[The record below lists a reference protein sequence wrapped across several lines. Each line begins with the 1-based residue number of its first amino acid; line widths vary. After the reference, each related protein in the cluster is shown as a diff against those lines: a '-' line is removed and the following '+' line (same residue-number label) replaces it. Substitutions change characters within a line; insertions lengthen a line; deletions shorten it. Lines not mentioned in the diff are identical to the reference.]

1 MRWPSGDLGVYI
13 LQSTVHVTAATG
25 AASLKVGE
33 VVLRY
38 LHRQNTSEYQLQ
50 LVLRRKCCNLL
61 VLRTYY
67 EHRLSLEMVEEISS
81 KSVKTAKI
89 VPKFKQTGETNI
101 MKTVED
107 KPLIWWLIFILILI
121 ATVTTRFYKVT
132 EPDHVCWDETHFG
145 KMGSWYINR
154 TFFFDVHPPL
164 GKMLIGLSGYLTGY
178 NGSFPFEKPGDK
190 YEDTKYIGMRVFCT
204 MLGAT
209 IVPLAFL
216 TVWELTQSLPSS
228 VYAATFILCDVG
240 LLTLNQYILLDPIL
254 LCFMMCALW
263 GMSRIGSLQHQPFTF
278 SWWGWMSF
286 TGMALACSISVKFV
300 GLFIVLLVGLYTL
313 HELWRELGDLS
324 KPVMNAVKHLLAR
337 TLCLIV
343 LPVIVYVLFF
353 YIHLVVLN
361 KSGNGDGFYSSGFQS
376 QLEGNSLHNATMP
389 RHLAY
394 GAIITLKNH
403 RTGGGYL
410 HSHWHLYPEG
420 MGARQQQITTYS
432 HKDDNNRWLVK
443 KFDTNVLPPDN
454 VLVKHGDL
462 IRLEHIV
469 TRRNLHSHKEVAPI
483 SKKHYQVTGY
493 GENGTGDA
501 NDVWKVLIVN
511 GKEDDIVETVTS
523 KLKFVH
529 YLHHCALTSS
539 GKTLP
544 KWAYSQQEVS
554 CNPNMRDKNS
564 MWNIEDNIFAKLPNV
579 SFQVYA
585 PGFLERFLES
595 HAVMLQGNSDLKPKE
610 GEVTSRPWQWP
621 INYRGQFFSGSKNR
635 IYLLGNPIIW
645 WGNIVFLIFFSLAY
659 LFASVQEQRG
669 YLQDPDILY
678 RRRRTLEAGM
688 WMFTG
693 WLLHYV
699 PFWAMG
705 RILYFHHYFP
715 ALLFS
720 CMLTGITLNYILE
733 TIPTFVPGM
742 IGHTIYHS
750 TVGLVLSGTVYSFYL
765 FSPLAYG
772 MDGPS
777 ASHPESPLYP
787 LRWMDSWEF

>member
-164 GKMLIGLSGYLTGY
+164 GK
-178 NGSFPFEKPGDK
+178 
-190 YEDTKYIGMRVFCT
+190 
-204 MLGAT
+204 
-209 IVPLAFL
+209 
-216 TVWELTQSLPSS
+216 
-228 VYAATFILCDVG
+228 
-240 LLTLNQYILLDPIL
+240 
-254 LCFMMCALW
+254 
-263 GMSRIGSLQHQPFTF
+263 
-278 SWWGWMSF
+278 
-286 TGMALACSISVKFV
+286 
-300 GLFIVLLVGLYTL
+300 
-313 HELWRELGDLS
+313 
-324 KPVMNAVKHLLAR
+324 MNAVKHLLAR

-621 INYRGQFFSGSKNR
+621 INYRTHATEKKGQFFSGSKNR

-645 WGNIVFLIFFSLAY
+645 WGNIAFLIFFSLAY

-750 TVGLVLSGTVYSFYL
+750 TVGLVLSGTVYSFLFFFSFYL

-777 ASHPESPLYP
+777 ASHPESPLHP

>member
-38 LHRQNTSEYQLQ
+38 LHRQNTSEYQFQ

-190 YEDTKYIGMRVFCT
+190 YEDTKYIGMR
-204 MLGAT
+204 
-209 IVPLAFL
+209 
-216 TVWELTQSLPSS
+216 
-228 VYAATFILCDVG
+228 
-240 LLTLNQYILLDPIL
+240 
-254 LCFMMCALW
+254 
-263 GMSRIGSLQHQPFTF
+263 
-278 SWWGWMSF
+278 
-286 TGMALACSISVKFV
+286 
-300 GLFIVLLVGLYTL
+300 
-313 HELWRELGDLS
+313 
-324 KPVMNAVKHLLAR
+324 VMNAVKHLLAR

-621 INYRGQFFSGSKNR
+621 INYRTHATEKKGQFFSGSKNR

-733 TIPTFVPGM
+733 TIPMFVPGM

-750 TVGLVLSGTVYSFYL
+750 TVGLVLSGTVYSFLFFFSFYL

-777 ASHPESPLYP
+777 ASHPESPLHP

>member
-1 MRWPSGDLGVYI
+1 MAKESNHQSVGQKPRVLKEQAKNTGDDE
-13 LQSTVHVTAATG
+13 T
-25 AASLKVGE
+25 
-33 VVLRY
+33 
-38 LHRQNTSEYQLQ
+38 
-50 LVLRRKCCNLL
+50 
-61 VLRTYY
+61 
-67 EHRLSLEMVEEISS
+67 
-81 KSVKTAKI
+81 SVKTL
-89 VPKFKQTGETNI
+89 T
-101 MKTVED
+101 
-107 KPLIWWLIFILILI
+107 WWTIFVIILI
-121 ATVTTRFYKVT
+121 ATIATRFYKVT

-190 YEDTKYIGMRVFCT
+190 YEDTKYVGMRVFCT

-216 TVWELTQSLPSS
+216 TVWELTQSLPSA

-263 GMSRIGSLQHQPFTF
+263 GTARVGSLQHRPFTA
-278 SWWGWMSF
+278 SWWGWMAF
-286 TGMALACSISVKFV
+286 TGTSLACTISVKFV
-300 GLFIVLLVGLYTL
+300 GLFVVLLVGLYTV

-324 KPVMNAVKHLLAR
+324 KPVTNAVKHLLAR
-337 TLCLIV
+337 ILCLIV
-343 LPVIVYVLFF
+343 LPIILYMIFF

-361 KSGNGDGFYSSGFQS
+361 RSGNGDGFYSSGFQS
-376 QLEGNSLHNATMP
+376 QLQGNSLHNATMP

-394 GAIITLKNH
+394 GASVTLKNH

-420 MGARQQQITTYS
+420 VGARQQQVTTYS
-432 HKDDNNRWLVK
+432 HKDENNRWLVK
-443 KFDTNVLPPDN
+443 KYDTNDVPSDA

-462 IRLEHIV
+462 VRLEHLV
-469 TRRNLHSHKEVAPI
+469 TRRNLHTHKESAPI

-501 NDVWKVLIVN
+501 NDVWKVLILN
-511 GKEDDIVETVTS
+511 GQEGDAVETVTT
-523 KLKFVH
+523 KFRLVH

-539 GKTLP
+539 SKTLP

-564 MWNIEDNIFAKLPNV
+564 LWNIEDNVFAKLPNV

-585 PGFLERFLES
+585 PGFLERFFES

-645 WGNIVFLIFFSLAY
+645 WGNIVFLILFSLVY
-659 LFASVQEQRG
+659 LIASVQEQRG
-669 YLQDPDILY
+669 YLENSNVLKQ
-678 RRRRTLEAGM
+678 RRRMLEAGA
-688 WMFTG
+688 WMFIG
-693 WLLHYV
+693 WMLHYV
-699 PFWAMG
+699 PFWGMG
-705 RILYFHHYFP
+705 RVLYFHHYFP

-720 CMLTGITLNYILE
+720 SMLTGITLNYIVE
-733 TIPTFVPGM
+733 TVPTLVPNS
-742 IGHTIYHS
+742 IGNTIYHS
-750 TVGLVLSGTVYSFYL
+750 IAGVVLSGTVYSFYL

-777 ASHPESPLYP
+777 GSDPESSLHS
-787 LRWMDSWEF
+787 LRWMESWEF

>member
-1 MRWPSGDLGVYI
+1 
-13 LQSTVHVTAATG
+13 
-25 AASLKVGE
+25 
-33 VVLRY
+33 
-38 LHRQNTSEYQLQ
+38 
-50 LVLRRKCCNLL
+50 
-61 VLRTYY
+61 
-67 EHRLSLEMVEEISS
+67 MVEEISS

-190 YEDTKYIGMRVFCT
+190 YEDTKYIGMRV
-204 MLGAT
+204 
-209 IVPLAFL
+209 
-216 TVWELTQSLPSS
+216 
-228 VYAATFILCDVG
+228 
-240 LLTLNQYILLDPIL
+240 
-254 LCFMMCALW
+254 
-263 GMSRIGSLQHQPFTF
+263 
-278 SWWGWMSF
+278 
-286 TGMALACSISVKFV
+286 
-300 GLFIVLLVGLYTL
+300 
-313 HELWRELGDLS
+313 
-324 KPVMNAVKHLLAR
+324 MNAVKHLLAR

-361 KSGNGDGFYSSGFQS
+361 KSGSGDGFYSSGFQS

-432 HKDDNNRWLVK
+432 HKDDNNRWFVK

-564 MWNIEDNIFAKLPNV
+564 MWNIEDNIFTKLPNV

-621 INYRGQFFSGSKNR
+621 INYRTHATEKKGQFFSGSKNR

-645 WGNIVFLIFFSLAY
+645 WGNIAFLIFFSLAY

-669 YLQDPDILY
+669 YMQDPDILY
-678 RRRRTLEAGM
+678 QRRRTLEAGM

-750 TVGLVLSGTVYSFYL
+750 TVGLVLSGTVYRFLFFFSFYL

-777 ASHPESPLYP
+777 ASHPESPLHP